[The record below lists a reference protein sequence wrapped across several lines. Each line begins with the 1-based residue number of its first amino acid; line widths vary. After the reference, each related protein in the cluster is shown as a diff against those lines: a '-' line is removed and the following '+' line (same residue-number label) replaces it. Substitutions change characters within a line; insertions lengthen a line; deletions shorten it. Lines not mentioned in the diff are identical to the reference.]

1 MTSPP
6 ERKLLLHKS
15 VLLIV
20 NEKIRTSLK
29 ADPVCRHIFRIKQL
43 LYWTLQQP
51 HNLSFVDPIQFLY
64 PKVSYL
70 SPGLYGLVWFDFCF
84 FPFTLM
90 QLLMKE
96 KPLYLECHLHFSE
109 V

>member
-1 MTSPP
+1 M
-6 ERKLLLHKS
+6 
-15 VLLIV
+15 
-20 NEKIRTSLK
+20 KISLK
-29 ADPVCRHIFRIKQL
+29 TNPVCRHIFQIKQI

-51 HNLSFVDPIQFLY
+51 QNLSSVDPIQFLY

-70 SPGLYGLVWFDFCF
+70 SLSLYGLVWFHFCF
-84 FPFTLM
+84 FPCTLM

-96 KPLYLECHLHFSE
+96 KPLYLECHLHISE